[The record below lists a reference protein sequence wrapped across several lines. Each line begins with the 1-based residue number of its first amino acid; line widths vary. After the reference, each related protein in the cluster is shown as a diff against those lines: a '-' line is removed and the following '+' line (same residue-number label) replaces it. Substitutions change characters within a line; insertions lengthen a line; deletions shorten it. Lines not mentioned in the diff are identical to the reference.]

1 MKLRYIYKTGGETL
15 VKNSIEDMLNNI
27 SLDGIIKVNLNGFRK
42 IIDAMGGIDI
52 CIEQDMYYDD
62 IEKNLNI
69 NFKAGETVHLNGEK
83 AEEFFRWRNNN
94 DTENIYLDEKVMSFS
109 SISNINEIF
118 KIIKDNVQT
127 DLSLNQIMAYG
138 LSFAKMDKE
147 DIIVTTLKGEIK
159 EVDGISYF
167 LYDKSQIESLDTTY
181 ESLESLNAL
190 AYKNTIKIKIINCT
204 KIKGLA
210 LEAKDKLES
219 LGYSNISVSGT
230 NELNKTEIYFNDEKY
245 KELILKDFGY
255 YKVEKN
261 MPSSFDKDKE
271 YDVVI
276 ALGNDSKKVGETK

>member
-1 MKLRYIYKTGGETL
+1 
-15 VKNSIEDMLNNI
+15 
-27 SLDGIIKVNLNGFRK
+27 
-42 IIDAMGGIDI
+42 
-52 CIEQDMYYDD
+52 
-62 IEKNLNI
+62 
-69 NFKAGETVHLNGEK
+69 
-83 AEEFFRWRNNN
+83 
-94 DTENIYLDEKVMSFS
+94 MSFS
-109 SISNINEIF
+109 SISNVNEIF
-118 KIIKDNVQT
+118 KIMKDNVQT

-276 ALGNDSKKVGETK
+276 ALGKDYKKVGETK